1 MDALIELIVGKII
14 GGGPE
19 AIIAIAVGAI
29 VFLVWERQRLIKI
42 IEKKDEKLEKIVDDY
57 YKGNITL
64 SDALTSLKIVLYEIK
79 AKL

>member
-1 MDALIELIVGKII
+1 MNNVLRNITISLFAATVAFAQ
-14 GGGPE
+14 P
-19 AIIAIAVGAI
+19 A
-29 VFLVWERQRLIKI
+29 KI